1 MSVSLEDRIATI
13 NMDGKNYTCE
23 VRQYEERG
31 NLVVWVPEKQQAV
44 TLTYNTD
51 ASVSDQF
58 VNEDGDTVTY
68 SHQTWRKNGFAKIS
82 VPKKT
87 STQ

>member
-1 MSVSLEDRIATI
+1 MSISLEDRITTI

-31 NLVVWVPEKQQAV
+31 NLIVWVPEKRQAV
-44 TLTYNTD
+44 TLRYNTD
-51 ASVSDQF
+51 ASVTGEFIND
-58 VNEDGDTVTY
+58 DGDTVTY

-82 VPKKT
+82 VPKRT